1 MSDVLVFR
9 SPCVGALKDIG
20 PAATAGVFVCEESK
34 RQVASVIAR
43 SPMADLAA
51 RLDSTFGLKLVAG
64 TKTSSAGGLTFVG
77 TGPRAW
83 LALTESPDNLA
94 GSLRKALGETA
105 AVADQSSGY
114 TVFCIS
120 GPKARAT
127 FEKGLGV
134 DLHPRAFQPGDAAST
149 SCAHLNVVIWQIDAQ
164 PIYELAVARSF
175 AGAFCHWLSESAAEY
190 GLKVLP

>member
-20 PAATAGVFVCEESK
+20 PPATAGVVVCEDSK

-43 SPMADLAA
+43 GPIADMQQ
-51 RLDSTFGLKLVAG
+51 RLESAFGLKIVSG
-64 TKTSSAGGLTFVG
+64 TKTSSAAGLTFVA

-83 LALTESPDNLA
+83 LALTEGADNLA
-94 GSLRKALGETA
+94 ASLRKALGATA

-114 TVFCIS
+114 TIFCIS
-120 GPKARAT
+120 GPKVRAT
-127 FEKGLGV
+127 FEKGLGA
-134 DLHPRAFQPGDAAST
+134 DLHPRTFQPGDAAST
-149 SCAHLNVVIWQIDAQ
+149 SCAHLNIVIWQIDAQ

-175 AGAFCHWLSESAAEY
+175 AGAFCHWLSESAAEF